1 MPHYFQKGFT
11 LIEIIVALAVV
22 AIAVLSM
29 MGSMNTHAYVSSE
42 LEKTMLA
49 RWVASNV
56 IAETRY
62 QAGIDKV
69 GPGRSSETVRMG
81 GHEWRARST
90 ISETDVENV
99 FLLIVEVS
107 DRDNPGEK
115 PLSSL
120 TTALS
125 ARGDL

>member
-1 MPHYFQKGFT
+1 MPVNYHKGFT

-29 MGSMNTHAYVSSE
+29 MDSMNTHVHVSSE
-42 LEKTMLA
+42 LEKTMVS

-62 QAGIDKV
+62 QANIDKIKT
-69 GPGRSSETVRMG
+69 GRSSETVRMG
-81 GHEWRARST
+81 EYQWRARSI

-99 FLLIVEVS
+99 FLLTVEVS
-107 DRDNPGEK
+107 DQEGRGDK

-125 ARGDL
+125 GPGDL